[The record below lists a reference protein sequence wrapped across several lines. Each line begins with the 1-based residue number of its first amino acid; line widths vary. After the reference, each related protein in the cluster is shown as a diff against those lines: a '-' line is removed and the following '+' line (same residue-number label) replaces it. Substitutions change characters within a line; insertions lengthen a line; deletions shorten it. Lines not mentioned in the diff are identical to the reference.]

1 MYLQGLRYPS
11 GVGDLESVG
20 QLLGGAQA
28 NAQADVGTTVPSY
41 RVDDLEQEPQA
52 FRLTSAVSVRAS
64 VGRRREELRDEV
76 AMSGMD
82 LDSVVSGTLQ
92 VLRGTAEG
100 LDDRGDVLMSHL
112 PRRIRIAR
120 RADRRGGHRR
130 MIAIPYGPFAP
141 QVQNLSKHDDAAG
154 VQCGDFGSQRLD
166 RTLIVSFCQDPVA
179 HRRARVHYRS
189 AGEHQSRAGA

>member
-11 GVGDLESVG
+11 VVGDLESVG

-28 NAQADVGTTVPSY
+28 IAQADGGTTVPSY

-92 VLRGTAEG
+92 VLRGTAGG
-100 LDDRGDVLMSHL
+100 LDDRGYVLMSAL
-112 PRRIRIAR
+112 AR
-120 RADRRGGHRR
+120 WTPLA
-130 MIAIPYGPFAP
+130 GPA
-141 QVQNLSKHDDAAG
+141 
-154 VQCGDFGSQRLD
+154 
-166 RTLIVSFCQDPVA
+166 
-179 HRRARVHYRS
+179 
-189 AGEHQSRAGA
+189 